1 MRAMKKSK
9 NLFFIL
15 VIACAIMFQICGA
28 LAESYAPLLRVSAKD
43 VYLTAGEEN
52 RIEVSL
58 RDVGS
63 FAVYEVKVSLSVPAT
78 TPGISIIS
86 DGQVIFNKIEE
97 GTTKVFYPVIYVDRM
112 TPLGAY
118 SLNLQLSYVRIGEP
132 QLVTTTE
139 QIGIVV
145 DKVSVPRLGLD
156 IGMKALRI
164 SAGAEA
170 AGKVEVENI
179 GSEPVHELEVRLA
192 STSPQLV
199 VLAGSK
205 FTHGDLEPDAVVTF
219 NATFAVSRYAP
230 IGVYTV
236 TASASYED
244 ADGRKYV
251 ETFPL
256 AVSVDSVLVAPQTT
270 VVMRDYSTTPE
281 TIHPGSVVNLQVE
294 LECLGAR
301 AYDMKAILTL
311 DPLTGVSTLTP
322 SLVSLGGME
331 PGERMV
337 VGYRLIFDGGL
348 VSGQYQAAL
357 TLTYLDV
364 DGVPKSLS
372 ERVTMRVSGII
383 SFSLINLDPVVA
395 EAGDVTDFEADLLL
409 IGTESVRFVA
419 IELDEDTVFG
429 KTAESG
435 EYIGAV
441 DPDSPIPF
449 DLKFEV
455 TKDASPG
462 GHTAG
467 IRVAYTDDLN
477 QEHEQTVE
485 LPVTVVE
492 ATTSTTPS
500 QGGAGGFWLW
510 LRRLLG
516 LTP

>member
-1 MRAMKKSK
+1 MQKGKT
-9 NLFFIL
+9 FFFVLI
-15 VIACAIMFQICGA
+15 IAFAISFQIGGA
-28 LAESYAPLLRVSAKD
+28 YAEFYAPLLKVSAKS

-58 RDVGS
+58 RNVGS
-63 FAVYEVKVSLSVPAT
+63 FGVYEVKASLSVPAT
-78 TPGISIIS
+78 TPSISIIS
-86 DGQVIFNKIEE
+86 DGHVIFNKIEE
-97 GTTKVFYPVIYVDRM
+97 GATNVFYPIVYVDRM

-132 QLVTTTE
+132 PLVTTIE

-156 IGMKALRI
+156 IGMQNLRI
-164 SAGAEA
+164 KAGAEA
-170 AGKVEVENI
+170 GGKVMIENI
-179 GSEPVHELEVRLA
+179 GSEPVHELEVRLT
-192 STSPQLV
+192 STSSQLV
-199 VLAGSK
+199 VLGGGK
-205 FTHGDLEPDAVVTF
+205 FTHGILDPDKIVTF
-219 NATFAVSRYAP
+219 NATLAVSRHAP

-244 ADGRKYV
+244 ADGRNYM
-251 ETFPL
+251 ETFAL

-270 VVMRDYSTTPE
+270 IIMRGYSTTPE
-281 TIHPGSVVNLQVE
+281 TIHPGSVVDLQVE
-294 LECLGAR
+294 LECLGAK
-301 AYDMKAILTL
+301 AYDVKAMLAL
-311 DPLTGVSTLTP
+311 DPLTGVSALTP

-331 PGERMV
+331 PGGRSV

-348 VSGQYQAAL
+348 VSGQYPAAL
-357 TLTYLDV
+357 TLTYLDI

-372 ERVTMRVSGII
+372 ERITVRVSGII
-383 SFSLINLDPVVA
+383 RFSLINLDPVVA
-395 EAGDVTDFEADLLL
+395 EVGGITEFEADLLL

-419 IELDEDTVFG
+419 IELAEGDIFS

-455 TKDASPG
+455 DKGASPG
-462 GHTAG
+462 EYATG
-467 IRVAYTDDLN
+467 IKVAYTDDLN

-492 ATTSTTPS
+492 AVTSNSPS